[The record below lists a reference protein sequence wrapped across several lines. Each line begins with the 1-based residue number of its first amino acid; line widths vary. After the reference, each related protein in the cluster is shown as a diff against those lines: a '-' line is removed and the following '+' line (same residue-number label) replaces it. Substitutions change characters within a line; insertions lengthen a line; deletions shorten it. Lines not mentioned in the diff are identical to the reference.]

1 MVKPHR
7 FARKTPRPE
16 ELYQSPLEY
25 IENLKPTTG
34 FKNAQIKLTLELIE
48 LMGIKE
54 KRGKVIDLGC
64 GFGFSSEILKE
75 LGFEV
80 VGIDVSEKMVKYT
93 RSKGIETIVGDFREL
108 EKYFGK
114 DSFDYGISISSLQW
128 ISKSRED
135 LKKFARGCNYVIKY
149 MLGIQFYPKTDKE
162 VYEVKRVLEK
172 CFGKTEVYIIA
183 PKTKKERI
191 YVISKKQ

>member
-1 MVKPHR
+1 
-7 FARKTPRPE
+7 
-16 ELYQSPLEY
+16 
-25 IENLKPTTG
+25 
-34 FKNAQIKLTLELIE
+34 
-48 LMGIKE
+48 MGIRE
-54 KRGKVIDLGC
+54 GKVIDLGC

-80 VGIDVSEKMVKYT
+80 VGIDISEKMVKYT
-93 RSKGIETIVGDFREL
+93 RSKGIEAIVGDFREL
-108 EKYFGK
+108 EKYFEK

-128 ISKSRED
+128 ISKNRED
-135 LKKFARGCNYVIKY
+135 LKKFARGCNYTIKY

-162 VYEVKRVLEK
+162 VYEIKRVLEK
-172 CFGKTEVYIIA
+172 YFGKTEIYIIA